1 MLKIKFTILLEQ
13 LYCIYY
19 NIGPKSAPK
28 GVTIV
33 SFHPITWSY
42 VQVEERLKT
51 QMAYQ
56 TPHITTFRVT
66 KSIVQIEEMLKAQT
80 TYQTPHVVAI
90 RAIESSIQVEERL

>member
-1 MLKIKFTILLEQ
+1 MLKIKCTIILEQ

-19 NIGPKSAPK
+19 NIGPKSVPK

-33 SFHPITWSY
+33 CSHLVTWSF
-42 VQVEERLKT
+42 VQVEERLII

-56 TPHITTFRVT
+56 TPHITIFKAT
-66 KSIVQIEEMLKAQT
+66 KPSVQIEERLKAQT

-90 RAIESSIQVEERL
+90 RAI

>member
-1 MLKIKFTILLEQ
+1 MLKIKCTILLEQ

-19 NIGPKSAPK
+19 NTEPKNAPK

-33 SFHPITWSY
+33 CFHSVTWSY
-42 VQVEERLKT
+42 VQVEERLKA

-66 KSIVQIEEMLKAQT
+66 KSFVQIEEMLKAQT
-80 TYQTPHVVAI
+80 TYQTPHVVGI
-90 RAIESSIQVEERL
+90 KAIESSIQVEERP